1 MTYEE
6 AVGQLDE
13 IVAKIEK
20 GELGIDEL
28 TAQLKRAQELVTFCR
43 DVLYKTDGEVKK
55 LLGE

>member
-28 TAQLKRAQELVTFCR
+28 TMQLKRAQELVTFCR
-43 DVLYKTDGEVKK
+43 DVLYKTDEEVKK